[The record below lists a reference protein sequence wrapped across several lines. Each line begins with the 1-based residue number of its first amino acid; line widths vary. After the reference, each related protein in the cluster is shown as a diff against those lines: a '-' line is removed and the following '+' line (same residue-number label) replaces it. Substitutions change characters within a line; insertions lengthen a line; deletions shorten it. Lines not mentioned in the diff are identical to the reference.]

1 MPGKWGFRRFELT
14 GATPCIGF
22 GSGRQPYVT
31 VVQSADLGERDD
43 LPGTD
48 GLDRVARRVRP
59 FPATSAYETGGSTRG
74 TTRGSTEDACAS
86 HYLIRGASR
95 TPTGP
100 PALVM
105 APSSL

>member
-31 VVQSADLGERDD
+31 VMQSADLRERDD

-48 GLDRVARRVRP
+48 GLDRSPVGCVFSQRQVRTRPVVVVKIRR
-59 FPATSAYETGGSTRG
+59 
-74 TTRGSTEDACAS
+74 EDPRAMS
-86 HYLIRGASR
+86 ESW
-95 TPTGP
+95 
-100 PALVM
+100 
-105 APSSL
+105 